1 MNTLHKLYSSDKE
14 KVNAVLYN
22 GKIITAGQSRGF
34 KTAVEFN
41 NDAEKLES
49 PQSFA
54 DINCDS
60 FVSNELSVSFWIHP
74 KNNSIENSPV
84 FVNEHDNKV
93 TGIFYNCGESN
104 EGVIGVNW
112 NDDITNQPLKTDV
125 KITDSGWVHF
135 VFIFE
140 KTGII
145 RIFGN
150 GKYIFK
156 HDIGRNLEK
165 VIFSN
170 MRLGGFSGWIDDF
183 NVYHYPLKYGNV
195 NINQIATQN
204 ISYIFNTSRKNGK
217 LSVPV
222 DIDFQETNEPFY
234 YLQDEDF
241 LKAHQNYNLQKQNNQ
256 NYFDEDAMYQ
266 TDGGVNDGT
275 FRIASGAFRTFLGKI
290 YQEPPKED
298 K

>member
-22 GKIITAGQSRGF
+22 GKIIKAGRSRGF

-41 NDAEKLES
+41 NDTDKLES

-60 FVSNELSVSFWIHP
+60 FASSELSVSFWIHP

-84 FVNEHDNKV
+84 FVNEHNNKV

-104 EGVIGVNW
+104 EGTLGICW
-112 NDDITNQPLKTDV
+112 NDDITNQPIKTDI
-125 KITDSGWVHF
+125 KITNSGWVHF

-140 KTGII
+140 QTGII

-156 HDIGRNLEK
+156 HDIGRDLEK

-183 NVYHYPLKYGNV
+183 NIYHYSLKYGNV

-204 ISYIFNTSRKNGK
+204 ISYIFNTSRKSGELN
-217 LSVPV
+217 VPV
-222 DIDFQETNEPFY
+222 DIDFKETNEPFY
-234 YLQDEDF
+234 YLQDADF

-256 NYFDEDAMYQ
+256 NYFDEDSMYQ
-266 TDGGVNDGT
+266 TAGGVNDGS

-290 YQEPPKED
+290 YEEPPKED
-298 K
+298 E